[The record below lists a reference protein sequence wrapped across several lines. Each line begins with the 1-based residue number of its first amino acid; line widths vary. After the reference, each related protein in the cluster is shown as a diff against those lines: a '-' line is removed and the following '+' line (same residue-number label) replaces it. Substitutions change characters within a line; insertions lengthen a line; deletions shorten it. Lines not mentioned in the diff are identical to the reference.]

1 VDRTLYSIQTKTK
14 VIISVGYFPLKDL
27 FNHIEP
33 TSFYTLLCSILCGVL
48 FSISFFLG
56 KKQWVYK
63 YLPYETGA
71 KYERA
76 VNSLDFDAEAYK
88 VYGEYDFADL

>member
-14 VIISVGYFPLKDL
+14 VISFVGYFSLKEL

-76 VNSLDFDAEAYK
+76 VNSLDFDADAYE
-88 VYGEYDFADL
+88 VDGEYDFVD